1 MSEPLFHNSTLSQYR
16 ILRKLGAGGMGEVY
30 LAEDTRLDRRVA
42 LKLLPEAFT
51 QDEER
56 LRRFAQ
62 EAKAASALN
71 HPNILTIHDIGEDG
85 QIHFIATE
93 HVEGETLRDHLRRA
107 PLTITEALDIAAQIA
122 GALAAAHQA
131 GIIHRDIKP
140 ENVMLR
146 PDGIVKVLDFGLA
159 KLTEPWALSTDTAA
173 PTIAKVNTD
182 PGKILGTVNYM
193 SPEQAR
199 GKPVDARSDLFS
211 LGVVIYEMVAGRP
224 PFEGETASDLI
235 AAILKTEP
243 LPLVTHSPDAPPE
256 LERIVTKALSKDKEE
271 RYQTA
276 KDLLID
282 LKRLRRQ
289 IDVDAELERSLA
301 PESARRSLMVT
312 ASGAAP
318 ATVDAI
324 SAQSTGLPAR
334 QTSSA
339 EYLIN
344 GIKQHRIAVLVVLVL
359 IAAGVFALT
368 RYWHATNTEVAIES
382 IAVLPFD
389 NQSRDPDADYLSD
402 GITESIINNLTQLP
416 ALRVIART
424 TVFRYKG
431 KAADPMAVG
440 KELGVRA
447 VLVGRLLQRGDS
459 LIISAELVDVRDN
472 KQVWGEQYSR
482 RMTDLLALQSDIAR
496 DVSTKLRV
504 KLSGVEEQKVT
515 KKYTENTEAYQ
526 LYLKGIFYAN
536 KRTAPELQKA
546 VEYFQQAIVADPR
559 YASAYAWLAAVYNYM
574 PIFLPQ
580 FSARQLNPKAR
591 EAIQKAL
598 ALDDN
603 LAEAHTGLAAILET
617 YDYDF
622 AGAEREFQRA
632 LELNPNDAEAHQ
644 NYGGH
649 LVHQGRFEQ
658 GLAEYRRAL
667 ELDPLSLG
675 INCYYSFALYDAR
688 RYDEA
693 IAQSKKAMELD
704 AHSFLPYFSLLLPY
718 RAKGMYAEAIEAFA
732 KSLELSGEL
741 QKAAL
746 VREIFAKGGWQGFL
760 REAAVGGNGPLDY
773 GAFSKAVN
781 LGWLGRKDEAF
792 AQLHKAYED
801 HEWQIVV
808 LKVDPRL
815 DPLRADPR
823 FNELLRRVGFPQQ

>member
-1 MSEPLFHNSTLSQYR
+1 
-16 ILRKLGAGGMGEVY
+16 MGEVY
-30 LAEDTRLDRRVA
+30 LAEDTRLNRNVA
-42 LKLLPEAFT
+42 LKLLPAEFT

-62 EAKAASALN
+62 EAKAVSALN
-71 HPNILTIHDIGEDG
+71 HPNILTIHDIGQSG
-85 QIHFIATE
+85 AIHFMATE
-93 HVEGETLRDHLRRA
+93 HVEGETLRDRLRRT
-107 PLTITEALDIAAQIA
+107 PITITEALDIAAQIA
-122 GALAAAHQA
+122 GALSAAHQA

-159 KLTEPWALSTDTAA
+159 KLTEPRALSTDTAA
-173 PTIAKVNTD
+173 PTIAKANTD
-182 PGKILGTVNYM
+182 PVKILGTVNYM

-211 LGVVIYEMVAGRP
+211 LGVVIYEMVAGRA

-243 LPLVTHSPDAPPE
+243 PPLVKHSPDAPPE

-289 IDVDAELERSLA
+289 IDVDAEVERSLA
-301 PESARRSLMVT
+301 PESAKRSLMVT

-318 ATVDAI
+318 ATA
-324 SAQSTGLPAR
+324 SAMTAPSTTLPAR

-339 EYLIN
+339 EYLIT
-344 GIKQHRIAVLVVLVL
+344 GIKQHKVAVLVVLAL
-359 IAAGVFALT
+359 IVGGVFVMT

-416 ALRVIART
+416 SLRVIARS

-431 KAADPMAVG
+431 KAADPMAIG

-447 VLVGRLLQRGDS
+447 VLVGRLLQRGDG
-459 LIISAELVDVRDN
+459 LIISTELVDVRDN
-472 KQVWGEQYSR
+472 KQVWGEQYNR
-482 RMTDLLALQSDIAR
+482 KMTDLLALQSDIAR
-496 DVSTKLRV
+496 DVSTRLRV
-504 KLSGVEEQKVT
+504 KLSGVEEQQVT
-515 KKYTENTEAYQ
+515 KKYTENTAAYQ
-526 LYLKGIFYAN
+526 LYLKGLFHAK
-536 KRTAPELQKA
+536 KRKVPELQKA
-546 VEYFQQAIVADPR
+546 VEFFQQAIATDANYALAYAGLAAA
-559 YASAYAWLAAVYNYM
+559 YASM
-574 PIFLPQ
+574 PVFLPQ
-580 FSARQLNPKAR
+580 LSTRQLNPKAR
-591 EAIQKAL
+591 EAVQKAL
-598 ALDDN
+598 SLDDN
-603 LAEAHTGLAAILET
+603 LAEAHTALAGILDT

-632 LELNPNDAEAHQ
+632 LELNPNDAESHH

-649 LVHQGRFEQ
+649 LMWQGRFEQ

-667 ELDPLSLG
+667 ELDPLSLN
-675 INCYYSFALYDAR
+675 INCYFGIALYQAR

-693 IAQSKKAMELD
+693 IAQLQKALELD
-704 AHSFLPYFSLLLPY
+704 DHSFLPYFSLFLPY

-732 KSLELSGEL
+732 KNLELSGDP
-741 QKAAL
+741 QKAAAL
-746 VREIFAKGGWQGFL
+746 REIFAKSGWQGFV
-760 REAAVGGNGPLDY
+760 RAAAVGENGPLEY
-773 GAFSKAVN
+773 AAFSKAVN
-781 LGWLGRKDEAF
+781 LGWLGKKDEAF
-792 AQLHKAYED
+792 AQQYKAYEN
-801 HEWQIVV
+801 HEFQIVL

-815 DPLRADPR
+815 DPLRDDPR
-823 FNELLRRVGFPQQ
+823 FAELLRRVGFPQS